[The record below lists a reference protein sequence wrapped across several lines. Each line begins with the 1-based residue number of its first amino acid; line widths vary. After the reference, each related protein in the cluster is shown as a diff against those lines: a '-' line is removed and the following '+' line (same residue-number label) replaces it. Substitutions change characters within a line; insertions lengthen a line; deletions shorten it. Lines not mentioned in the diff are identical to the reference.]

1 MKKTFKWILFST
13 LILSIGVIVAM
24 LAIYLPQ
31 YKTYANYSI
40 ADTNGRYDCFISYDD
55 DSIEVVKNEELGAVP
70 YTFNVRLYNLSDKEQ
85 TLTFRFWFTCTD
97 SQGEYYDYIDKEI
110 TIPAATDTLNYA
122 ERDYFAGSINYSCDL
137 YEFSHCTDVKF
148 GAWVKAKY
156 LTYVKADNPE
166 AEFLVEEVLI
176 NKNGIRNVNG
186 FEVTSEEDLCE
197 RIHNNTDLMH
207 TLDNMWQKAFDGVII
222 ALSCTGGVFV
232 LCLVFTIIL
241 LLPNKKK
248 KNEG

>member
-13 LILSIGVIVAM
+13 LILSIGAIIAM
-24 LAIYLPQ
+24 MAIYLPQ
-31 YKTYANYSI
+31 YTKWANYSTKDGY
-40 ADTNGRYDCFISYDD
+40 DTFICYDD

-97 SQGEYYDYIDKEI
+97 SEGQYYDFVDKEI
-110 TIPAATDTLNYA
+110 TIPASTNHLDIAK
-122 ERDYFAGSINYSCDL
+122 RDYFAGSIDYSCEL
-137 YEFSHCTDVKF
+137 YQFGHCSDVKF
-148 GAWVKAKY
+148 GAQVKDKY
-156 LTYVKADNPE
+156 LVDINTNNPE
-166 AEFLVEEVLI
+166 SNITINEVLI

-197 RIHNNTDLMH
+197 ILSNNTDLMH
-207 TLDNMWQKAFDGVII
+207 TLDGNWQSAFNGVII
-222 ALSCTGGVFV
+222 ALSCTGGIFV
-232 LCLVFTIIL
+232 LCLIFTIIL

-248 KNEG
+248 NIEG

>member
-13 LILSIGVIVAM
+13 LILSIGAIIAM
-24 LAIYLPQ
+24 MAIYLPQ
-31 YKTYANYSI
+31 YTKWANYSTKDGY
-40 ADTNGRYDCFISYDD
+40 DTFICYDD

-97 SQGEYYDYIDKEI
+97 REGQYYDFVDKEI
-110 TIPAATDTLNYA
+110 TIPSSTNHFDIAK
-122 ERDYFAGSINYSCDL
+122 RDYFAGSIDYSCDL
-137 YEFSHCTDVKF
+137 YQFSHCSDVKF
-148 GAWVKAKY
+148 GAQVKEKY
-156 LTYVKADNPE
+156 IYDINTNNPE
-166 AEFLVEEVLI
+166 SEFLIEEVLI
-176 NKNGIRNVNG
+176 NTNGIRNVNG

-197 RIHNNTDLMH
+197 ILSNNTDLMYS
-207 TLDNMWQKAFDGVII
+207 LDNMWQGSFTGVII
-222 ALSCTGGVFV
+222 ALSCTGGIFV

-248 KNEG
+248 KIEG